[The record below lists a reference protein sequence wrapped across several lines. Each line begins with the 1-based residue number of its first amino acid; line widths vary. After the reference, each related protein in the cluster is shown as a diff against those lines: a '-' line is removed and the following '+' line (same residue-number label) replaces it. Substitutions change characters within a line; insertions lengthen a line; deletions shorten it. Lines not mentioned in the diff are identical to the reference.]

1 MPTWV
6 ICYAALLEY
15 SNQSKR
21 SISEQAHTI
30 LDAHNYLCH
39 STEWRYNEPPIEV
52 SCVTWK
58 IQPLNVNNMIDTRKK
73 TCFTCENRFIG

>member
-1 MPTWV
+1 MKIRP
-6 ICYAALLEY
+6 IL
-15 SNQSKR
+15 SSKR

-73 TCFTCENRFIG
+73 TCFTCENRFIGWAGLL